1 MTQRCEC
8 EHWQQCPTCTPDGF
22 DAAGNCKPPE
32 PTARQACS
40 AELDEWRKLR
50 DPETLHAN
58 LLRGQPAR
66 LSVACGRAG
75 LELPRGRP
83 RKAPAGERKKPLDFN
98 ASLSDN

>member
-22 DAAGNCKPPE
+22 DAAGNRKPPE

-66 LSVACGRAG
+66 LSREQLLHLLG
-75 LELPRGRP
+75 
-83 RKAPAGERKKPLDFN
+83 PAKRDGTAEM
-98 ASLSDN
+98 S